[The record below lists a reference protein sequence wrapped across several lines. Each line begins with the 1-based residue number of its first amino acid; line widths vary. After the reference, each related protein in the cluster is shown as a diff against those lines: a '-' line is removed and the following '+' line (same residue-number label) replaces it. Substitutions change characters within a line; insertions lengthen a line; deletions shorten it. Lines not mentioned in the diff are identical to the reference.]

1 MPYSGAIK
9 NNDLKNLLA
18 GTDIAGTW
26 HHGFEHCHIMHAE
39 QEIQHLK
46 GRIAEVFARREQL
59 KQALEFGSVAPRA
72 GFMQL
77 EETDRELSDLDAR
90 FKHLWDASQGCAKPH
105 PAALWAGNVELE
117 PIQLDCVTAIMLKIL
132 DAKCKMGE
140 SEKTALAAVYDV
152 VKTRPGQGLGD
163 EVHALIAQARQRD
176 EADATLAEP
185 IHAWRLRAEA
195 YIPKPDMKAFKAML
209 RASLPMQ

>member
-1 MPYSGAIK
+1 M
-9 NNDLKNLLA
+9 
-18 GTDIAGTW
+18 DIARCK
-26 HHGFEHCHIMHAE
+26 HCGFQHCHTMSAE

-46 GRIAEVFARREQL
+46 GRIAEVFARREKL
-59 KQALEFGSVAPRA
+59 KLALERRALAPHA

-90 FKHLWDASQGCAKPH
+90 FKHLWDASQARAKSH
-105 PAALWAGNVELE
+105 PAALWAANVDLE
-117 PIQLDCVTAIMLKIL
+117 PMQLDCVTAIMLKIL

-140 SEKTALAAVYDV
+140 PEKKALAAVYDV
-152 VKTRPGQGLGD
+152 VKTRSGHGLGD
-163 EVHALIAQARQRD
+163 EVHALIAQARQYD
-176 EADATLAEP
+176 AADAMLAEQ